1 MATRKSKDANKT
13 VPVGDYEHS
22 EAKRTNNPPSG
33 LAHLDREETP
43 VRTLA
48 YDPHMDPQMQWAG
61 RAERDFVVVPAP
73 SIHVHEELSAEKI
86 VGSIRQQR
94 LQQPLFDVEEL
105 DPGMAVEFYQ
115 HDMAWSNR
123 MILGDSLVVMASL
136 LDRERLAGKVQ
147 TVFMDPPYGIKYG
160 SNFQPRI
167 SDRAVKDGNDDSL
180 TREPEMIQAYR
191 DTWELGVHSY
201 LSYLRDRLTV
211 VHDLLTDS
219 GSVFVQIGEEN
230 VHRVRILLDEAFGAE
245 NFVSQ
250 ITFLTTSGAG
260 SPGEL
265 KNLPATCNYLV
276 WYAKD
281 RSQMTYRQLYVGKR
295 GVGED
300 ANYSY
305 VELVDGKR
313 RKMTAAELTDPTS
326 LPEGAKPYR
335 IDNLT
340 SQSGV
345 DKGRFPVTVNGS
357 EYTPGKG
364 VWKTNQ
370 EGMDR
375 LLEARRVQGGGN
387 TLSYVRFLDDFAAKP
402 LVNLWTDTI
411 QSGFGA
417 EKRYVVQTN
426 PTVIARCLLMTS
438 DPGDLVLDPTC
449 GSGTT
454 AQVAEQYGRRWITI
468 DTSRVALSIAR
479 ERLLTSRYEMYGLV
493 NPLRGV
499 DAGLKYRS
507 LERITLR
514 SIARSEPP
522 ETVPRY
528 DQPEVEKGRV
538 RVTGPFTVEALS
550 RYAVNPADQEASA
563 PDPAADTG
571 GHVQVLLEALK
582 VQGIPRPGGKPY
594 AIDSMTPIAAA
605 GPIQAEGVA
614 DLGDRKVRFAV
625 SLGPKFGAV
634 TMGQV
639 ADALRGSIGFDLVVF
654 GGFAVSA
661 EAQERLG
668 TGKVGGT
675 DVALLLANPDLLVGD
690 LLKNT
695 KASQTF
701 RLYAAPD
708 VRVEQTDGGLRAVVE
723 GVDSFDAATGDVT
736 SFGRAGVQA
745 WFLDDDYDGTVF
757 RVSQA
762 FFPVNNA
769 WDKLQKA
776 LRGTVDAE
784 LIESLHGW
792 ESLPFRAGDHA
803 RIAVR
808 VIAQDGNAAEA
819 IIALDRS
826 AT

>member
-1 MATRKSKDANKT
+1 MAARSSKDVNKMI
-13 VPVGDYEHS
+13 PVNDYEHTD
-22 EAKRTNNPPSG
+22 AKRTNNPPSG

-48 YDPHMDPQMQWAG
+48 YDPHMDPQMVWAG
-61 RAERDFVVVPAP
+61 RVERDLVEVPAP

-86 VGSIRQQR
+86 IGSIRRQR
-94 LQQPLFDVEEL
+94 LQQPLFDLDEL
-105 DPGMAVEFYQ
+105 DPAKAVEFYQ

-136 LDRERLAGKVQ
+136 LDRERLSGKVQ
-147 TVFMDPPYGIKYG
+147 CVFMDPPYGIKYG
-160 SNFQPRI
+160 SNFQPKI
-167 SDRAVKDGNDDSL
+167 SNRSVGDKDDDL

-211 VHDLLTDS
+211 VHDLLADS
-219 GSVFVQIGEEN
+219 GSVFIQIGEEN
-230 VHRVRILLDEAFGAE
+230 VHRVRILLDEVFGAD

-250 ITFLTTSGAG
+250 ITFSTTSGAG

-265 KNLPATCNYLV
+265 KNLPATCNYVV

-281 RSQMTYRQLYVGKR
+281 RPQMKYRQLYVGKR

-305 VELVDGKR
+305 VELQDGKR
-313 RKMTAAELTDPTS
+313 RKLTAAEMADPSS

-345 DKGRFPVTVNGS
+345 DKGRFPVTVDGTQ
-357 EYTPGKG
+357 YTPGKS

-375 LLEARRVQGGGN
+375 LLEARRVQGGGK

-449 GSGTT
+449 GSGT
-454 AQVAEQYGRRWITI
+454 AAYVSEQFGRRWITV

-479 ERLLTSRYEMYGLV
+479 ERLLTARYDMYEL
-493 NPLRGV
+493 LDAERGV
-499 DAGLKYRS
+499 DGGLKYRT
-507 LERITLR
+507 LERTTLR
-514 SIARSEPP
+514 SIARAEPP
-522 ETVPRY
+522 ETVPLY
-528 DQPEVEKGRV
+528 DQPVTLRGRV

-550 RYAVNPADQEASA
+550 RYAVNPGDREVSG
-563 PDPAADTG
+563 PDPAAAIGD
-571 GHVQVLLEALK
+571 HVQVLIDALQ

-594 AIDSMTPIAAA
+594 RIESMSRIAAA
-605 GPIQAEGVA
+605 GPIQAEGIA
-614 DLGDRKVRFAV
+614 DLGGRQARFAV

-639 ADALRGSIGFDLVVF
+639 SDALRASIGFDLVVF

-708 VRVEQTDGGLRAVVE
+708 VRIVSSDDGFRVTVE

-745 WFLDDDYDGTVF
+745 WFLDDDYDGAVF

-762 FFPVNNA
+762 FFPVNDA

-776 LRGTVDAE
+776 LKGTVDAE
-784 LIESLHGW
+784 LLETLHGW
-792 ESLPFRAGDHA
+792 ESLPFDGGVHR
-803 RIAVR
+803 RVAVR
-808 VIAQDGNAAEA
+808 VVAQDGNAAEA
-819 IIALDRS
+819 ILDLPG
-826 AT
+826 AVA